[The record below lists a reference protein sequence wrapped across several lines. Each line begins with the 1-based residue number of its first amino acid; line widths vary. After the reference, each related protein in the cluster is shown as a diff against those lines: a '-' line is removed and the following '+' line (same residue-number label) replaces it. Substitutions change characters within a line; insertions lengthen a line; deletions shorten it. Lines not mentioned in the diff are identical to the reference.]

1 MKFNPFLAILV
12 SMMLAGCGKETS
24 VAPTPTEEPSK
35 EVSVAPTITENP
47 ITIPGLNFEIKESPQ
62 TKLANITGM
71 MKTIFR

>member
-1 MKFNPFLAILV
+1 VI
-12 SMMLAGCGKETS
+12 LAGCG
-24 VAPTPTEEPSK
+24 K

>member
-1 MKFNPFLAILV
+1 MIYITLTAIAAV
-12 SMMLAGCGKETS
+12 ILAGCG
-24 VAPTPTEEPSK
+24 K